1 MNYTVTLTQTE
12 DKALSYAA
20 VSQDVWIQNAIHS
33 RCDAAIDDI
42 VKIAVA
48 KCLDASMQIPG
59 TKDEIVELAFT
70 QGWVKT
76 AAEVAADIEAAQ
88 AAQLAAYEATLPAA
102 E

>member
-1 MNYTVTLTQTE
+1 
-12 DKALSYAA
+12 
-20 VSQDVWIQNAIHS
+20 
-33 RCDAAIDDI
+33 
-42 VKIAVA
+42 
-48 KCLDASMQIPG
+48 MQIPG